1 MNMAEVMGKLNLNT
15 KINFLN
21 LKTKI
26 FFSISSN
33 PSNRGSKFYNKYL
46 KKKNYIYLPLK
57 VKNKFMFKKIIA
69 IFKKKIINF
78 GGASISMPYKEEIT
92 KYVDKKD
99 FTVRI
104 SKNANTII
112 LKKNKLIAFNTDY
125 LAAKKIA
132 KKIKSNS
139 IILVGAGALA
149 ITFLSILKKK
159 NIYIYNRSKKRITK
173 LKSKFIKVKK
183 FDLNKINKIK
193 NFSIINATPS
203 INKIKIYN
211 YLNFN
216 KARLIVDCVISSKMT
231 FLEKAA
237 KKFSINYING
247 NYFYDLQRSFQ
258 KKIYLNEKL

>member
-1 MNMAEVMGKLNLNT
+1 MVEAMEGLILST
-15 KINFLN
+15 KIDFLN

-26 FFSISSN
+26 FFSISNN
-33 PSNRGSKFYNKYL
+33 PSTRGAKFYNKYF

-57 VKNKFMFKKIIA
+57 IKNKVMFKEII
-69 IFKKKIINF
+69 IFLKKKIINF

-92 KYVDKKD
+92 KYVDKKNY
-99 FTVRI
+99 TVHASR
-104 SKNANTII
+104 NANTII
-112 LKKNKLIAFNTDY
+112 QKKNRLIAFNTDY
-125 LAAKKIA
+125 LAAKKIF
-132 KKIKSNS
+132 KNIKSNNV
-139 IILVGAGALA
+139 ILIGAGALA
-149 ITFLSILKKK
+149 LTFLSVLKKK
-159 NIYIYNRSKKRITK
+159 KIFIYNRSKKRITK
-173 LKSKFIKVKK
+173 LKSKFIAVKK

-193 NFSIINATPS
+193 NFIIINTTPA

-216 KARLIVDCVISSKMT
+216 KAGLIVDCVISSKKT

-237 KKFSINYING
+237 KKFSINYVNG

>member
-1 MNMAEVMGKLNLNT
+1 MSMVEVMGKLNLNT

-26 FFSISSN
+26 FFSISNN
-33 PSNRGSKFYNKYL
+33 PSNRGSKFYNKYF

-57 VKNKFMFKKIIA
+57 IKNKIIFKKIIKF
-69 IFKKKIINF
+69 FKKKIINF
-78 GGASISMPYKEEIT
+78 GGASISMPYKQEVI

-104 SKNANTII
+104 SKNANTVI

-132 KKIKSNS
+132 KINKSNN
-139 IILVGAGALA
+139 IVLIGAGALA

-159 NIYIYNRSKKRITK
+159 NIYIYNRSKKRIGE
-173 LKSKFIKVKK
+173 LRSKFINVKK
-183 FDLNKINKIK
+183 FDLNTVNKIK
-193 NFSIINATPS
+193 NFTIINATPC
-203 INKIKIYN
+203 IHKIKIYN
-211 YLNFN
+211 YLNFY
-216 KARLIVDCVISSKMT
+216 KAGLIIDCVISSKIT

>member
-33 PSNRGSKFYNKYL
+33 PSTRGSNFYNKYF

-57 VKNKFMFKKIIA
+57 IKNKIMFKEIMV
-69 IFKKKIINF
+69 FLKKKIINF

-104 SKNANTII
+104 SKNANTVV
-112 LKKNKLIAFNTDY
+112 LKKNRLIAFNTDY
-125 LAAKKIA
+125 LAAKKIT
-132 KKIKSNS
+132 KKIKFNN

-149 ITFLSILKKK
+149 LTFLSTLKKK
-159 NIYIYNRSKKRITK
+159 NIYIYNKSKKRISH
-173 LKSKFIKVKK
+173 LKNKFIKIQK
-183 FDLNKINKIK
+183 FNPNKINKIK
-193 NFSIINATPS
+193 KFIIINATPS

-216 KARLIVDCVISSKMT
+216 KAGLIVDCVISSKKT
-231 FLEKAA
+231 FLGKTA